1 MMPCIPHKFT
11 KDNSFFLCHRCF
23 YISHL
28 KNDMEKHY
36 DRKKPC
42 SLRHDI
48 DSSITLTEHRKLSM
62 SKRYFFDKPLPD
74 VIPPS
79 TCIKLIKEFHQ
90 DINYIDLAPVVLKD
104 APKAPTIITDNGVD
118 DDDEDIILTA
128 TIDHI
133 KICDNSLKEQ
143 QLLPG
148 LSNLKPKPTFQCD
161 VCEKV
166 FKKKDSYIHH
176 VVNGSALCKKTCLF
190 NMSLKKQQEK
200 IE

>member
-1 MMPCIPHKFT
+1 MPIPI
-11 KDNSFFLCHRCF
+11 SFIGSESSVNFSLIPFL
-23 YISHL
+23 
-28 KNDMEKHY
+28 
-36 DRKKPC
+36 
-42 SLRHDI
+42 
-48 DSSITLTEHRKLSM
+48 ITLNLLKSSVLS
-62 SKRYFFDKPLPD
+62 
-74 VIPPS
+74 IP
-79 TCIKLIKEFHQ
+79 IMF
-90 DINYIDLAPVVLKD
+90 V
-104 APKAPTIITDNGVD
+104 ITDNGVD